1 MSNIEIKKIVKSIET
16 SDGAG
21 VKLKRSIGTPEA
33 DYIDPFLM
41 LDEFGSENKDDYV
54 AGFPPHPHR
63 GIETVTYML
72 KGKFEHEDSTGA
84 KGTMSSGDVQWMKTG
99 RGIIH
104 SEMPAMSDGQLL
116 GFQLW
121 INMPAKLKKNK
132 PEYIYIKDKEL
143 GTYSDDEKVVKVI
156 AGKFK
161 DIEGPEKN
169 HNVEPIYFH
178 IVLKN
183 EKEFSCEVP
192 EAHNSFIYLLKG
204 QIKVGKINHE
214 KTNDSNLILLKQGK
228 NLQIKAERESEF
240 LFIAGKPIGEPI
252 ARGGPFVMNT
262 KAEII
267 EAIND
272 YQNGS
277 FAKY

>member
-132 PEYIYIKDKEL
+132 PEYIYIKNKEL

-192 EAHNSFIYLLKG
+192 EEHNSFIYLLKG

>member
-1 MSNIEIKKIVKSIET
+1 MVQLEIKKIVKALNA

-72 KGKFEHEDSTGA
+72 HGEFEHEDSIGS
-84 KGTMSSGDVQWMKTG
+84 KGKMTPGDVQWMKTG

-104 SEMPAMSDGQLL
+104 SEMPAMKGGKLL

-132 PEYIYIKDKEL
+132 PEYLYIKSSEL
-143 GTYSDDEKVVKVI
+143 GSHKDSEKTVKVI
-156 AGKFK
+156 AGNY
-161 DIEGPEKN
+161 EKAKGLQPN
-169 HNVEPIYFH
+169 HNVEPIFFH
-178 IVLKN
+178 VVLN
-183 EKEFSCEVP
+183 EKKEFKCEVP
-192 EAHNSFIYLLKG
+192 EGHNSFIYLLKG
-204 QIKVGKINHE
+204 ELKVGE
-214 KTNDSNLILLKQGK
+214 KEHNKTSDSNLILLESG
-228 NLQIKAERESEF
+228 NILSVKANKKTEF

-262 KAEII
+262 KAEIL
-267 EAIND
+267 EAIQD
-272 YQNGS
+272 YNNGT

>member
-1 MSNIEIKKIVKSIET
+1 MSAIELKKIIKAIHA

-33 DYIDPFLM
+33 DYVDPFLM
-41 LDEFGSENKDDYV
+41 LDEFGSENKDDYI

-72 KGKFEHEDSTGA
+72 HGQFKHEDSTGSEG
-84 KGTMSSGDVQWMKTG
+84 KMKPGDVQWMKTG

-104 SEMPAMSDGQLL
+104 SEMPAMEGGKLL

-132 PEYIYIKDKEL
+132 PEYFYIKGDEL
-143 GTYSDDEKVVKVI
+143 GVHEDDEKIVKVI
-156 AGKFK
+156 AGKYK
-161 DIEGPEKN
+161 NVVGPQAN
-169 HNVEPIYFH
+169 HNVEPTYFH
-178 IVLKN
+178 VILNSGKKF
-183 EKEFSCEVP
+183 ECEIPV
-192 EAHNSFIYLLKG
+192 EHNSFIYLLTG
-204 QIKVGKINHE
+204 ELKVGE
-214 KTNDSNLILLKQGK
+214 KEHDKTSNSTLLLLEKGNK
-228 NLQIKAERESEF
+228 LFVKANTRTEF

-262 KAEII
+262 KAEIL
-267 EAIND
+267 EAIQD
-272 YQNGS
+272 YNNGT

>member
-84 KGTMSSGDVQWMKTG
+84 KGIMSSGDVQWMKTG

-132 PEYIYIKDKEL
+132 PEYIYIKNKEL

-156 AGKFK
+156 AGKYK
-161 DIEGPEKN
+161 DVEGPEKN

-192 EAHNSFIYLLKG
+192 EGHNSFIYLLKG
-204 QIKVGKINHE
+204 QIKVGKINHDR
-214 KTNDSNLILLKQGK
+214 TNDSNLILLKQGK
-228 NLQIKAERESEF
+228 NLQVKAEKDSEF

-272 YQNGS
+272 YQNGT

>member
-84 KGTMSSGDVQWMKTG
+84 KGIMSSGDVQWMKTG

-104 SEMPAMSDGQLL
+104 SEMPAMSNGQLL

-132 PEYIYIKDKEL
+132 PEYIYIKNKEL

-156 AGKFK
+156 AGKYK
-161 DIEGPEKN
+161 DVEGPEKN

-183 EKEFSCEVP
+183 GKEFSCEVP
-192 EAHNSFIYLLKG
+192 EGHNSFIYLLKG
-204 QIKVGKINHE
+204 QIKVGKTNHE

-228 NLQIKAERESEF
+228 SLQVKAEKDSEF

-262 KAEII
+262 KAEIV

-272 YQNGS
+272 YQNGT

>member
-1 MSNIEIKKIVKSIET
+1 MAIIELKKIIKALNA

-41 LDEFGSENKDDYV
+41 LDEFGSENKDDYL

-72 KGKFEHEDSTGA
+72 NGEFEHEDSTGA
-84 KGTMSSGDVQWMKTG
+84 KGSMGPGDIQWMKTG

-104 SEMPAMSDGQLL
+104 SEMPAMSDGKLL

-121 INMPAKLKKNK
+121 INMPSSMKMNK
-132 PEYIYIKDKEL
+132 PEYKYIKSDQKTMFKDNDKKINL
-143 GTYSDDEKVVKVI
+143 I
-156 AGKFK
+156 AGKFEN
-161 DIEGPEKN
+161 IEGPVKG
-169 HNVEPIYFH
+169 HNVEPIYFD
-178 IVLKN
+178 VELNENKN
-183 EKEFSCEVP
+183 INFSIP
-192 EAHNSFIYLLKG
+192 ETHNSFIYLLKG
-204 QIKVGKINHE
+204 DLKIGSKKHE
-214 KTNDSNLILLKQGK
+214 KISNSTLILLEKGSDLEVLANK
-228 NLQIKAERESEF
+228 NSKF
-240 LFIAGKPIGEPI
+240 LLIAGKPIGEPI

-262 KAEII
+262 KAEILQ
-267 EAIND
+267 AIQD
-272 YQNGS
+272 YNNGT

>member
-84 KGTMSSGDVQWMKTG
+84 KGIMSSGDVQWMKTG

-132 PEYIYIKDKEL
+132 PEYIYIKNKEL

-156 AGKFK
+156 AGKYK
-161 DIEGPEKN
+161 DVEGPEKN

-183 EKEFSCEVP
+183 GKEFSCEVP
-192 EAHNSFIYLLKG
+192 EGHNSFIYLLKG

-228 NLQIKAERESEF
+228 SLQVKAEKESEF

-262 KAEII
+262 KAEIV

-272 YQNGS
+272 YQNGT

>member
-84 KGTMSSGDVQWMKTG
+84 KGIMSSGDVQWMKTG

-104 SEMPAMSDGQLL
+104 SEMPAMADGQLL

-132 PEYIYIKDKEL
+132 PEYIYIKNKEL

-161 DIEGPEKN
+161 DVEGPERN
-169 HNVEPIYFH
+169 HNVAIDITSAPKRFPASSNELC
-178 IVLKN
+178 VLVDGSK
-183 EKEFSCEVP
+183 KRLICVFPVSIFS
-192 EAHNSFIYLLKG
+192 LLF
-204 QIKVGKINHE
+204 
-214 KTNDSNLILLKQGK
+214 LL
-228 NLQIKAERESEF
+228 
-240 LFIAGKPIGEPI
+240 
-252 ARGGPFVMNT
+252 
-262 KAEII
+262 
-267 EAIND
+267 
-272 YQNGS
+272 
-277 FAKY
+277 

>member
-1 MSNIEIKKIVKSIET
+1 MKNIEVKKIIDPIST

-33 DYIDPFLM
+33 DYVDPFLM
-41 LDEFGSENKDDYV
+41 LDEFGSENKDDYL

-72 KGKFEHEDSTGA
+72 NGEFEHKDSTGS
-84 KGTMSSGDVQWMKTG
+84 KGKMVPGDVQWMKTG

-104 SEMPAMSDGQLL
+104 SEMPAMSDGKLL

-132 PEYIYIKDKEL
+132 PEYLYIKGSEL
-143 GTYSDDEKVVKVI
+143 GVHKDNEKIVKVI
-156 AGKFK
+156 AGKFEK
-161 DIEGPEKN
+161 AEGPQKN

-178 IVLKN
+178 TILEEGK
-183 EKEFSCEVP
+183 KFQYSPP
-192 EAHNSFIYLLKG
+192 ENHNSFIYLLTG
-204 QIKVGKINHE
+204 ELNIGSANHS
-214 KTNDSNLILLKQGK
+214 KTKNSQLILLEKGNK
-228 NLQIKAERESEF
+228 LVIKANKKSEF
-240 LFIAGKPIGEPI
+240 LFIAGKPIGESI

-262 KAEII
+262 KAEIL
-267 EAIND
+267 EAIQD
-272 YQNGS
+272 YNNGT

>member
-1 MSNIEIKKIVKSIET
+1 MSKIEVRKIVKALNA

-72 KGKFEHEDSTGA
+72 NGEFEHQDSTGA
-84 KGTMSSGDVQWMKTG
+84 KGIMESGDVQWMKTG

-104 SEMPAMSDGQLL
+104 SEMPAMKEGKLL

-132 PEYIYIKDKEL
+132 PEYLYIKGNEL
-143 GTYSDDEKVVKVI
+143 GFHSDNEKTIKVI
-156 AGKFK
+156 AGKYEK
-161 DIEGPEKN
+161 AEGPEKN
-169 HNVEPIYFH
+169 HNIEPIYFH
-178 IVLKN
+178 IILNEGKN
-183 EKEFSCEVP
+183 FKYDVP
-192 EAHNSFIYLLKG
+192 PGHNSFIYLLKG
-204 QIKVGKINHE
+204 ELKIGENNHSR
-214 KTNDSNLILLKQGK
+214 TGDSNLILLERGSKL
-228 NLQIKAERESEF
+228 NVKALRKTEF
-240 LFIAGKPIGEPI
+240 LFIAGKPIGEQI

-262 KAEII
+262 KAEIL
-267 EAIND
+267 EAIED
-272 YQNGS
+272 YNNGT

>member
-1 MSNIEIKKIVKSIET
+1 MSQIEIKKIIKALNA

-41 LDEFGSENKDDYV
+41 LDEFGSENKDDYI

-72 KGKFEHEDSTGA
+72 NGEFEHQDSTGA
-84 KGTMSSGDVQWMKTG
+84 KGTMAPGDVQWMKTG

-104 SEMPAMSDGQLL
+104 SEMPAMSGGKLL

-121 INMPAKLKKNK
+121 INMPAKLKRNK
-132 PEYIYIKDKEL
+132 PEYIYIKGNEL
-143 GTYSDDEKVVKVI
+143 GVHSDSEKTVKVI
-156 AGKFK
+156 AGKYANV
-161 DIEGPEKN
+161 EGPETK
-169 HNVEPIYFH
+169 HNVEPIYLH
-178 IVLKN
+178 VILK
-183 EKEFSCEVP
+183 EGKDFKYEVP
-192 EAHNSFIYLLKG
+192 SGHNSFIYILKG
-204 QIKVGKINHE
+204 DLKIGKKNHE
-214 KTNDSNLILLKQGK
+214 KASDSNLILLERGSE
-228 NLQIKAERESEF
+228 LQIKANKKTEF

-262 KAEII
+262 KAEIL
-267 EAIND
+267 EAIQD
-272 YQNGS
+272 YNNGT

>member
-132 PEYIYIKDKEL
+132 PEYIYIKNKEL

-192 EAHNSFIYLLKG
+192 EGHNSFIYLLKG
-204 QIKVGKINHE
+204 QIKVGKVNHE

>member
-1 MSNIEIKKIVKSIET
+1 MTLIEIKKIIKALNA

-72 KGKFEHEDSTGA
+72 NGEFEHQDSTGA
-84 KGTMSSGDVQWMKTG
+84 KGRMTSGDVQWMKTG

-104 SEMPAMSDGQLL
+104 SEMPAMSGGKLL

-132 PEYIYIKDKEL
+132 PEYNYIKGNEL
-143 GTYSDDEKVVKVI
+143 GTHKDSEKVVKVI
-156 AGKFK
+156 AGKYK
-161 DIEGPEKN
+161 NVEGPEKN
-169 HNVEPIYFH
+169 HNIEPIYFH
-178 IVLKN
+178 IILN
-183 EKEFSCEVP
+183 EDKEFKCEVP
-192 EAHNSFIYLLKG
+192 KGHNSFIYVLKG
-204 QIKVGKINHE
+204 ELKIGKKNHL
-214 KTNDSNLILLKQGK
+214 KINDSNLILLERGDQ
-228 NLQIKAERESEF
+228 LAVKANKKTEF

-262 KAEII
+262 KAEIL
-267 EAIND
+267 EAIQD
-272 YQNGS
+272 YNNGT

>member
-1 MSNIEIKKIVKSIET
+1 MTQVEVKKIIKALNA

-41 LDEFGSENKDDYV
+41 LDEFGSENKEDYV
-54 AGFPPHPHR
+54 AGFPPHHHR

-72 KGKFEHEDSTGA
+72 QGEFEHEDSTGSIGKMA
-84 KGTMSSGDVQWMKTG
+84 PGDVQWMKTG

-104 SEMPAMSDGQLL
+104 SEMPAMTGGKLL

-132 PEYIYIKDKEL
+132 PEYLYIKNNEL
-143 GTYSDDEKVVKVI
+143 GVHKDSEKTVKVI
-156 AGKFK
+156 AGKYEK
-161 DIEGPEKN
+161 AEGPQTN

-178 IVLKN
+178 IVLN
-183 EKEFSCEVP
+183 EKKEFRCEIP
-192 EAHNSFIYLLKG
+192 EGHNSFIYLLKG
-204 QIKVGKINHE
+204 QLQIGE
-214 KTNDSNLILLKQGK
+214 KEHNKTSDSNLILLERGNK
-228 NLQIKAERESEF
+228 LTVKANKKTEF

-262 KAEII
+262 KAEIL
-267 EAIND
+267 EAIQD
-272 YQNGS
+272 YNNGT

>member
-1 MSNIEIKKIVKSIET
+1 MHKIEIKKIIKALNA

-72 KGKFEHEDSTGA
+72 NGEFEHEDSTGA
-84 KGTMSSGDVQWMKTG
+84 KGKMAPGDVQWMKTG

-104 SEMPAMSDGQLL
+104 SEMPAMSGGKLL

-132 PEYIYIKDKEL
+132 PEYNYIKGNEL
-143 GTYSDDEKVVKVI
+143 GIHKDSEKIVKVI
-156 AGKFK
+156 AGKYK
-161 DIEGPEKN
+161 NVEGPEKN

-178 IVLKN
+178 IVLN
-183 EKEFSCEVP
+183 EDKEFSCDVP
-192 EAHNSFIYLLKG
+192 KEHNSFIYVLKG
-204 QIKVGKINHE
+204 ELEIGEKNHSKIN
-214 KTNDSNLILLKQGK
+214 DSSLILLERGDQ
-228 NLQIKAERESEF
+228 LMVKAYKKTEF

-262 KAEII
+262 KAEIL
-267 EAIND
+267 EAIQD
-272 YQNGS
+272 YNNGT

>member
-84 KGTMSSGDVQWMKTG
+84 KGIMSSGDVQWMKTG

-132 PEYIYIKDKEL
+132 PEYIYIKNKEL

-156 AGKFK
+156 AGKYK
-161 DIEGPEKN
+161 DVEGPEKN

-178 IVLKN
+178 IVLKS

-192 EAHNSFIYLLKG
+192 EGHNSFIYLLKG

-214 KTNDSNLILLKQGK
+214 KTNDSNLILLKQGN
-228 NLQIKAERESEF
+228 NLQVTADKDSEF

-272 YQNGS
+272 YQNGT

>member
-1 MSNIEIKKIVKSIET
+1 MKQIEIKKIVKALNA

-41 LDEFGSENKDDYV
+41 LDEFGSENKEDYL

-72 KGKFEHEDSTGA
+72 NGEFEHQDSTGA
-84 KGTMSSGDVQWMKTG
+84 KGIMASGDVQWMKTG

-104 SEMPAMSDGQLL
+104 SEMPAMKEGKLL

-121 INMPAKLKKNK
+121 INMPAKFKKNK
-132 PEYIYIKDKEL
+132 PEYLYIKGDEL
-143 GTYSDDEKVVKVI
+143 GTYIDDEKKVKVI
-156 AGKFK
+156 AGKYK
-161 DIEGPEKN
+161 NADGPEKK

-178 IVLKN
+178 VILNQGKTF
-183 EKEFSCEVP
+183 ECEVP
-192 EAHNSFIYLLKG
+192 IGHNSFIYILTGELE
-204 QIKVGKINHE
+204 IGKKNHN
-214 KTNDSNLILLKQGK
+214 KTSNSNLILLNRGNELK
-228 NLQIKAERESEF
+228 IKASKKSEF
-240 LFIAGKPIGEPI
+240 LFIAGKPIGEQI

-262 KAEII
+262 KAEIL
-267 EAIND
+267 EAIKD
-272 YQNGS
+272 YNEGT

>member
-1 MSNIEIKKIVKSIET
+1 MSYIEIKKIVKSIET

-84 KGTMSSGDVQWMKTG
+84 KGIMSSGDVQWMKTG

-132 PEYIYIKDKEL
+132 PEYIYIKNKEL
-143 GTYSDDEKVVKVI
+143 GIYSDDEKVVKVI

-161 DIEGPEKN
+161 DVEGPEKN

-183 EKEFSCEVP
+183 KREFSCDVP
-192 EAHNSFIYLLKG
+192 EGHNSFIYLLKG
-204 QIKVGKINHE
+204 QIKVGKANHE
-214 KTNDSNLILLKQGK
+214 KTTDSNLILLKQGK
-228 NLQIKAERESEF
+228 SLQIKAEKDSEF

-272 YQNGS
+272 YQNGT

>member
-1 MSNIEIKKIVKSIET
+1 MTNIEIKKIVKSIET

-84 KGTMSSGDVQWMKTG
+84 KGIMSSGDVQWMKTG

-132 PEYIYIKDKEL
+132 PEYIYIKNKEL

-178 IVLKN
+178 VVLKN
-183 EKEFSCEVP
+183 EKEFNCDVP
-192 EAHNSFIYLLKG
+192 EGHNSFIYLLKG

-214 KTNDSNLILLKQGK
+214 KTSDSNLILLKQGK
-228 NLQIKAERESEF
+228 SLQIKAEKESEF

-272 YQNGS
+272 YQNGT